1 MRAFTAKI
9 VDKLHKQEA
18 HDLAHKMNEE
28 FSNLQ
33 EALGAF
39 NSDRMEYAA
48 TLDENQVEQL
58 NSLRMIKKEV
68 LDLADLVDKMSG
80 IAISQHNKIET

>member
-1 MRAFTAKI
+1 
-9 VDKLHKQEA
+9 
-18 HDLAHKMNEE
+18 MNAE
-28 FSNLQ
+28 FSKMQ

-39 NSDRMEYAA
+39 QSDRMEYAA
-48 TLDENQVEQL
+48 TLGENQVEQL

-80 IAISQHNKIET
+80 IAIS

>member
-1 MRAFTAKI
+1 M
-9 VDKLHKQEA
+9 
-18 HDLAHKMNEE
+18 
-28 FSNLQ
+28 Q

-39 NSDRMEYAA
+39 QSDRMEYAA
-48 TLDENQVEQL
+48 TLGENQVEQL

-80 IAISQHNKIET
+80 IAIS

>member
-1 MRAFTAKI
+1 M
-9 VDKLHKQEA
+9 
-18 HDLAHKMNEE
+18 
-28 FSNLQ
+28 Q
-33 EALGAF
+33 EALGDF
-39 NSDRMEYAA
+39 QSDRMEYAA

-80 IAISQHNKIET
+80 IAIS

>member
-1 MRAFTAKI
+1 M
-9 VDKLHKQEA
+9 A
-18 HDLAHKMNEE
+18 HRMNEE
-28 FSNLQ
+28 FSKMQ
-33 EALGAF
+33 DALGDF
-39 NSDRMEYAA
+39 SSDRMEYAA

-80 IAISQHNKIET
+80 IAIS